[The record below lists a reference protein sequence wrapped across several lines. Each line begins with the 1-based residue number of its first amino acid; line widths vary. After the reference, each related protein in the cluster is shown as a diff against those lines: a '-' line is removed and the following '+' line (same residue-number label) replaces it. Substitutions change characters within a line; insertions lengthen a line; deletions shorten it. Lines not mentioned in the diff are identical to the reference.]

1 MKTSFE
7 QSTYM
12 KIYHM
17 IANDITAGVYKAGDI
32 IPTQVEL
39 AKRYDV
45 SRATISEAIKEL
57 TRRKLVK
64 TQRGK
69 GTFVIVQPLE
79 IGNFK
84 RFDGFSSFRSKHRD
98 RNLTSKVIDVSLVD
112 IPEKVARSFRVPI
125 TEKVWR
131 VCRVRF
137 VDGTPMSHETSFLL
151 QSYLSGLDL
160 AAEDLEYGSLYSVLR
175 QKVGLEFSYSV
186 DRVKA
191 FYCPTDIAQRL
202 QIGRNEPVLM
212 INRICGMDE
221 ERLVEYI
228 DIVERS
234 DISYTIFQSS
244 RSEPDRHLDVKELQN
259 PIAGR
264 KIRDGL
270 IGAALG
276 ASCYCGQE
284 AEQVQLISL
293 QEEFI
298 LSCLRQGGA
307 DDLTQLVKPLC
318 DPTQTTPEEL
328 LFAVWPAAFL
338 QTSAEQ
344 LKAQAFALFADVCE
358 PIEAKAAAAFL
369 LATQAAVH
377 GVDSEEKILERALP
391 KPERGDEIDLVRR
404 AELARQL
411 LRTEEIPAAI
421 KLYCSIIGAREK
433 LSTMIPLILGV
444 FSHGGKDYIRTLK
457 EAASALESKALAGL
471 LGGLIG
477 VYHTRSTFPDEDIH
491 CIKDGGNK
499 REALASRLEALRG
512 GF

>member
-17 IANDITAGVYKAGDI
+17 IANDITVGVYKAGDI

-39 AKRYDV
+39 AKKYDV
-45 SRATISEAIKEL
+45 SRATITEAVKEL

-98 RNLTSKVIDVSLVD
+98 RNLTSKVIDVSLID
-112 IPEKVARSFRVPI
+112 IPEKVAKRFRASK

-151 QSYLSGLDL
+151 QSYLNGVDL
-160 AAEDLEYGSLYSVLR
+160 SAEDLEYGSLYSVLR
-175 QKVGLEFSYSV
+175 QKAGLEFSYSV

-191 FYCPTDIAQRL
+191 LYCPADIAQYL
-202 QIGRNEPVLM
+202 QISQNEPVLM

-244 RSEPDRHLDVKELQN
+244 RGEPEQRADTRSLQN
-259 PIAGR
+259 PMNGR

-270 IGAALG
+270 LGAALG

-284 AEQVQLISL
+284 DADLSAV
-293 QEEFI
+293 QEEFM
-298 LSCLRQGGA
+298 LSCLRQGSA
-307 DDLTQLVKPLC
+307 DNLLQLVRPLC
-318 DPTQTTPEEL
+318 EPTQTSSEEL
-328 LFAVWPAAFL
+328 LFAVLPAAFVSL
-338 QTSAEQ
+338 SAEQ
-344 LKAQAFALFADVCE
+344 LKAQTEALFEAYKHDPV
-358 PIEAKAAAAFL
+358 EAKIAATFML
-369 LATQAAVH
+369 TVQAAVNRT
-377 GVDSEEKILERALP
+377 DSEEKIVRQALP
-391 KPERGDEIDLVRR
+391 VSQPGDDIDLGRR
-404 AELARQL
+404 MDFARQL
-411 LRTEEIPAAI
+411 VGGENIAAAI
-421 KLYCSIIGAREK
+421 EIYYSVIGAREK
-433 LSTMIPLILGV
+433 LTTSIPLLLGV
-444 FSHGGKDYIRTLK
+444 FSLGGKDYMKTLK
-457 EAASALESKALAGL
+457 DAASALGSKYLSGL
-471 LGGLIG
+471 FGALIG
-477 VYHTRSTFPDEDIH
+477 TYYTRSTFPDKDIKQ
-491 CIKDGGNK
+491 IKDGGSK
-499 REALASRLEALRG
+499 LDVLAIRMEALRET
-512 GF
+512 F

>member
-39 AKRYDV
+39 AQKYDV
-45 SRATISEAIKEL
+45 SRATITEAIKEL

-98 RNLTSKVIDVSLVD
+98 RNLTSKVIDVSLID
-112 IPEKVARSFRVPI
+112 IPEKVARRFRASE

-151 QSYLSGLDL
+151 QSYLNGVDL
-160 AAEDLEYGSLYSVLR
+160 SAEDLEYGSLYSVLR
-175 QKVGLEFSYSV
+175 QKAGLEFSYSV

-191 FYCPTDIAQRL
+191 LYCPADIAQHL
-202 QIGRNEPVLM
+202 QIGQNEPVLM

-244 RSEPDRHLDVKELQN
+244 RSETEHRTETRRPQN
-259 PIAGR
+259 PMIGR
-264 KIRDGL
+264 KIRNGL
-270 IGAALG
+270 LGAALG
-276 ASCYCGQE
+276 ASYYCGQE
-284 AEQVQLISL
+284 DAELSTV
-293 QEEFI
+293 QEEFMF
-298 LSCLRQGGA
+298 SCLRQGSV
-307 DDLTQLVKPLC
+307 DNLLQIVRPLC
-318 DPTQTTPEEL
+318 EPTQTSSEKL
-328 LFAVWPAAFL
+328 LFAVLPAAFASSSPERL
-338 QTSAEQ
+338 KTQTE
-344 LKAQAFALFADVCE
+344 ALFAAYQYD
-358 PIEAKAAAAFL
+358 PGEAKIAASFMLSVLAAANRN
-369 LATQAAVH
+369 
-377 GVDSEEKILERALP
+377 DSEEAIVRQALP
-391 KPERGDEIDLVRR
+391 APQPEDEIDLGRR
-404 AELARQL
+404 MDFARQL
-411 LRTEEIPAAI
+411 VGKEGIAAAI
-421 KLYCSIIGAREK
+421 EIYCSVIGAKDK
-433 LSTMIPLILGV
+433 LTTTIPLLLGV
-444 FSHGGKDYIRTLK
+444 FSLGEKDYLKTLK
-457 EAASALESKALAGL
+457 DVASALGSKYLSGLFGALTGA
-471 LGGLIG
+471 
-477 VYHTRSTFPDEDIH
+477 YYTRSTFPDEDIKQ
-491 CIKDGGNK
+491 IKDGGS
-499 REALASRLEALRG
+499 ELDVLAVRMEALREA
-512 GF
+512 F